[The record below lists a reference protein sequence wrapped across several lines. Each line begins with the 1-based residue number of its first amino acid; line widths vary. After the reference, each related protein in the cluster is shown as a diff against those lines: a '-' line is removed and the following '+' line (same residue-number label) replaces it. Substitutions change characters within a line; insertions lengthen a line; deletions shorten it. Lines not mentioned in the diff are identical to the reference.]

1 MTSRVGF
8 ISAGLALEQRAQ
20 IMQAGDSTPSLT
32 RLSTNWNLLFQA
44 HRGQG
49 DAVLEAQRLLMQR
62 YCGAVYRYLLTN
74 VRNPDLAEEL
84 SQEFA
89 LRFLQGDFRRADPA
103 RGRFRDF
110 VKTSLFHLL
119 ADHYRAQQGQ
129 HRAAL
134 QESPGASLEVPA
146 DELAEKEFL
155 SEWRTQLL
163 NCAWAGLA
171 AQEGETGQLM
181 HRVLLWRAE
190 NPKATALALAA
201 ELTAELGKPFNA
213 AGIRQILHRARTKFR
228 RFADRRSGAY
238 ASDCRAEYS
247 SGRAGL
253 VGVARLLQASPR
265 PALSIEPKSLGLT
278 LLENQDEFEA
288 SPSARRFLALFEARR
303 HFWRRRNPP
312 LSREAGLPELHSALP
327 GRIVRSKPT
336 AYPSARPR
344 LQRQRPPQVHGNHS
358 IRASPA
364 APPPSVPTQR
374 RRGHDLPHA
383 PVPSLPV
390 L

>member
-1 MTSRVGF
+1 M
-8 ISAGLALEQRAQ
+8 A
-20 IMQAGDSTPSLT
+20 AGDSTPSLT

-119 ADHYRAQQGQ
+119 ADHYRAKQG
-129 HRAAL
+129 RAKAAL
-134 QESPGASLEVPA
+134 QGALVASTDVPA

-171 AQEGETGQLM
+171 AQDGDTGQLM

-190 NPKATALALAA
+190 NPNATAIDFAA
-201 ELTAELGKPFNA
+201 ELSANLGKPFTA
-213 AGIRQILHRARTKFR
+213 AGIRQLLHRARIKF
-228 RFADRRSGAY
+228 
-238 ASDCRAEYS
+238 AEL
-247 SGRAGL
+247 L
-253 VGVARLLQASPR
+253 VEEVARTLPTTEPNAVQEELALLELLVYCR
-265 PALSIEPKSLGLT
+265 PAL
-278 LLENQDEFEA
+278 D
-288 SPSARRFLALFEARR
+288 RR
-303 HFWRRRNPP
+303 
-312 LSREAGLPELHSALP
+312 
-327 GRIVRSKPT
+327 
-336 AYPSARPR
+336 
-344 LQRQRPPQVHGNHS
+344 
-358 IRASPA
+358 
-364 APPPSVPTQR
+364 
-374 RRGHDLPHA
+374 
-383 PVPSLPV
+383 
-390 L
+390 